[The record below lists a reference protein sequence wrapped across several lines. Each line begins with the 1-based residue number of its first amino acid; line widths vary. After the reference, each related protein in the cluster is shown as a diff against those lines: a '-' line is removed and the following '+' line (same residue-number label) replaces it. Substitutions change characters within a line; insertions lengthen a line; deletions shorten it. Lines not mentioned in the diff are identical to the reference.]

1 MTGNKSAPR
10 GLLERWF
17 QAALKAVDPAVCV
30 PPALPEPP
38 PGRTVVVG
46 AGKAAARMA
55 AAVERHW
62 PGPLSGVVVTA
73 YGHGEPCRTIGV
85 REAGHPVP
93 DAAGVAATREILAA
107 VDTAGPDD
115 LVLVLLSGGGSSLLV
130 SPVPGV
136 TLEDK
141 QALHRAL
148 LRSGAAISEINTVR
162 RCLSQVKGGGLARR
176 AAPARVVTLVLSD
189 VPGDDPS
196 VVASGPTAV
205 VSSAAEDAAAI
216 LQRYRIPL
224 PDYPLKPLHGNDSE
238 GYSASTPAVEHRIV
252 ATAWDALEAAARAA
266 REDGVEPLILG
277 DALEGEAREVGRA
290 LAGIAL
296 SCRRHGA
303 PARTPCV
310 LLSGGE
316 TTVTVRGRGHGG
328 RNSELA
334 LAMGVALRGCE
345 GIYVLAADTD
355 GIDGDGPH
363 AGAFM
368 GPEIWRAGV
377 AAGLDGTARLADND
391 SRGYFEAVDGL
402 LVTGPT
408 RTNVNDFRAVW
419 VVSGC

>member
-1 MTGNKSAPR
+1 MTGNQGAPR
-10 GLLERWF
+10 DRLARWF
-17 QAALKAVDPAVCV
+17 HAALKAVDPAVCV

-73 YGHGEPCRTIGV
+73 YGHAEACRSIRV
-85 REAGHPVP
+85 LEAGHPVP
-93 DAAGVAATREILAA
+93 DAAGVAATGEILAA
-107 VDTAGPDD
+107 VDAAGPDD

-130 SPVPGV
+130 SPVSGV

-141 QALHRAL
+141 QTLHRAL

-162 RCLSQVKGGGLARR
+162 RCLSRVKGGGLARR

-196 VVASGPTAV
+196 IVASGPTAAF
-205 VSSAAEDAAAI
+205 SATTEDAATI
-216 LQRYRIPL
+216 LQRYRIPV
-224 PDYPLKPLHGNDSE
+224 PDYPLKALRGNDSE
-238 GYSASTPAVEHRIV
+238 GYSGSTPAVEHRIV
-252 ATAWDALEAAARAA
+252 ATAWDALEAAAHAA
-266 REDGVEPLILG
+266 REDGVTPMILG

-290 LAGIAL
+290 LAGMAL
-296 SCRRHGA
+296 SCAVHGA
-303 PARTPCV
+303 PVKPPCV

-316 TTVTVRGRGHGG
+316 TTVTVHGGGQGG

-334 LAMGVALRGCE
+334 LAAGITLRGRA
-345 GIYVLAADTD
+345 GIHLLAADTD
-355 GIDGDGPH
+355 GIDGAGTH

-368 GPEIWRAGV
+368 GPEIWQAGRAGGV
-377 AAGLDGTARLADND
+377 DAMAHLADND
-391 SRGYFEAVDGL
+391 SCGYFETVGGL

-408 RTNVNDFRAVW
+408 RTNVNDFRAFLVDF
-419 VVSGC
+419 GC